1 MTQWLNWACSEVPDW
16 TTVKHP
22 AATPGSHLD
31 LNADVGELED
41 QSPLVG
47 DSAIMAHVSSVNIA
61 CGFHA
66 GGPSI
71 MRRSCA
77 TAAAAG
83 VVIGAHPSYR
93 DFAGFGRR
101 FMEMDPDQLTQEL
114 IYQIGAL
121 QAMARAEGATVRYVK
136 PHGALYNAIDHHSE
150 QAQAVVAAVLAVD
163 PALALLVS
171 PGSQAQL
178 LGQSAGVR
186 VVTEAFADRAY
197 NPDGTL
203 VSRAFPGAVLHSVEE
218 VVAQS
223 LDIALRQ
230 QVTALD
236 GSRIK
241 IDVQSLCLH
250 GDTPGAVDMA
260 RAVRA
265 ALSGAG
271 LEIGSFA

>member
-1 MTQWLNWACSEVPDW
+1 M
-16 TTVKHP
+16 
-22 AATPGSHLD
+22 
-31 LNADVGELED
+31 
-41 QSPLVG
+41 
-47 DSAIMAHVSSVNIA
+47 
-61 CGFHA
+61 
-66 GGPSI
+66 
-71 MRRSCA
+71 
-77 TAAAAG
+77 
-83 VVIGAHPSYR
+83 
-93 DFAGFGRR
+93 
-101 FMEMDPDQLTQEL
+101 
-114 IYQIGAL
+114 
-121 QAMARAEGATVRYVK
+121 
-136 PHGALYNAIDHHSE
+136 
-150 QAQAVVAAVLAVD
+150 
-163 PALALLVS
+163 
-171 PGSQAQL
+171 
-178 LGQSAGVR
+178 
-186 VVTEAFADRAY
+186 VTGAFADRAY